1 MFRVAPRRSATGGS
15 VRASGGKAPHLEE
28 LQAELADAID
38 QREEGGV
45 VDVSL
50 QDCLDREDL
59 RAELAER
66 GDERSTEATLDSDLG
81 LRG

>member
-1 MFRVAPRRSATGGS
+1 VRAPRRKT
-15 VRASGGKAPHLEE
+15 PHLEQ
-28 LQAELADAID
+28 LQPELADAID
-38 QREEGGV
+38 QSEQGCV
-45 VDVSL
+45 VDVCL

>member
-1 MFRVAPRRSATGGS
+1 
-15 VRASGGKAPHLEE
+15 VRTPWGKAPHLEE
-28 LQAELADAID
+28 LQPELADAID
-38 QREEGGV
+38 QREERGV